1 MICKATDASDTLPF
15 KGYFRPRFIYVE
27 RSVEAEPM
35 VRAILERFP
44 DALVYEIEDHRS
56 LKTSEVP
63 LRGFS
68 REAKRQVLILARTTG
83 AFIRPFQGGRSGR
96 GAPPQFFIAHAN
108 GCPFDC
114 QYCFLQAYLPHS
126 VPVVFA
132 NQDELFEELAR
143 HIQAAEPG
151 TWYHAGELS
160 DALALEPVSGFASRA
175 ISVFGRS
182 PHVTLELRTK
192 CSGVASVVPA
202 EPPPNIVITWTL
214 TPKEV
219 ARSLEHGA
227 ACIEERL
234 ASAVRCKHIGYR
246 VGFRLDPLIRCEG
259 WERRYSEVI
268 ESVFAALEPHQI
280 DSIVLGAFR
289 YSPALATMIKE
300 RFPGSP
306 LLLDEFVL
314 CADGKFRYFRPL
326 RRALYRSVVREI
338 RRFSPSVPV
347 ALCME
352 TEEMEQEVF
361 GGEGSARGCTARQ
374 AEVGSSPACGTARVP
389 VS

>member
-1 MICKATDASDTLPF
+1 MICKPTDTNGALALER
-15 KGYFRPRFIYVE
+15 YFRPRFIYVE
-27 RSVEAEPM
+27 RSVETEPK
-35 VRAILERFP
+35 VREILERFP
-44 DALVYEIEDHRS
+44 DATVYEIEDHRS
-56 LKTSEVP
+56 LETSDVP

-68 REAKRQVLILARTTG
+68 RGLKREVLILARTTG
-83 AFIRPFQGGRSGR
+83 AFIRPFQGGGSGR
-96 GAPPQFFIAHAN
+96 GSPPQFFIAHAN

-114 QYCFLQAYLPHS
+114 EYCFLQAYLPHS
-126 VPVVFA
+126 APVVFA

-160 DALALEPVSGFASRA
+160 DAIALEPVSGFASRA
-175 ISVFGRS
+175 ISVFSRS
-182 PHVTLELRTK
+182 THVTLELRTK

-202 EPPPNIVITWTL
+202 EPPPNIVLTWTL

-227 ACIEERL
+227 APVEERL

-259 WERRYSEVI
+259 WEVRYSELL
-268 ESVFAALEPHQI
+268 EAVFAALEPSQI

-289 YSPALATMIKE
+289 YSPGLATMIRE
-300 RFPGSP
+300 RFPESR
-306 LLLDEFVL
+306 LLLDEFVV
-314 CADGKFRYFRPL
+314 CGDGKFRYFRPL

-338 RRFSPSVPV
+338 RRFSSSVPI

-352 TEEMEQEVF
+352 TEEMEEEVF
-361 GGEGSARGCTARQ
+361 GERVRHESA
-374 AEVGSSPACGTARVP
+374 
-389 VS
+389 